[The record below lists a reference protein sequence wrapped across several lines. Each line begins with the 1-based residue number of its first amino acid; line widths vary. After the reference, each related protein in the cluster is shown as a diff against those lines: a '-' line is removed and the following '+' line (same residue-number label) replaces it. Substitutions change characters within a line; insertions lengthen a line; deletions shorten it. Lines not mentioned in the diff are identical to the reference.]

1 MWIPVPWATV
11 GMSPKSAGG
20 IITLSITWIIPFEA
34 ITSAD
39 VTVASFTMT
48 DPPDTVNE
56 TSSPLSDSTDNPSVT
71 SEDATAP
78 LITWYSRM
86 SVRVAFSS
94 SVSNEERSIPAAAN
108 ASSVG
113 AKTVNGP
120 SACRAETSPAC
131 ESAATRESC
140 TPVFC
145 AFVGMS

>member
-1 MWIPVPWATV
+1 
-11 GMSPKSAGG
+11 MSPKSAGG

-78 LITWYSRM
+78 LIT
-86 SVRVAFSS
+86 
-94 SVSNEERSIPAAAN
+94 
-108 ASSVG
+108 
-113 AKTVNGP
+113 
-120 SACRAETSPAC
+120 
-131 ESAATRESC
+131 
-140 TPVFC
+140 
-145 AFVGMS
+145 